1 MRPVPLRAQSARDAG
16 NGSLFA
22 QSDGKPSGLPPKN
35 PSGGAATGG
44 TLRTGSGEAR
54 VQSTV
59 TPEIINMPKRDS
71 PSRISGQSARIDP
84 SHDVCWPC
92 KPPPPSVSKMK
103 LLYVTESVDS
113 RHRARGSRAV
123 RVRDGVNGRRM
134 TAGGTAAQRYDGTR
148 CRHRRDGNRDVWM
161 APRLRRIVQDGSF
174 QQATSVPATCSARDA
189 IACHATG
196 VTRVLRYNAAIRRR
210 KCSVPATILSSTAS
224 SAQKRS
230 RTS

>member
-1 MRPVPLRAQSARDAG
+1 MPATDRS
-16 NGSLFA
+16 S

-35 PSGGAATGG
+35 PPGGAAAGG
-44 TLRTGSGEAR
+44 ALRTGSGEAR

-59 TPEIINMPKRDS
+59 PLKIINPPNHDS
-71 PSRISGQSARIDP
+71 LSRISGQLAKIHP
-84 SHDVCWPC
+84 SRDVCWLR
-92 KPPPPSVSKMK
+92 KPPPPPVSKVK

-123 RVRDGVNGRRM
+123 REVVMGRM
-134 TAGGTAAQRYDGTR
+134 TVGRCGDVAARVAATDGMGIAMIGL
-148 CRHRRDGNRDVWM
+148 RRD
-161 APRLRRIVQDGSF
+161 
-174 QQATSVPATCSARDA
+174 RDA
-189 IACHATG
+189 SRKTNRSGTQRAYRPHAPHG
-196 VTRVLRYNAAIRRR
+196 LRSRAAGAAHALRYNAAIRPR